1 MLKTCKLCGEQFEY
15 NGNRKICFKQHY
27 YTCKVCGKQ
36 YPINSTQF
44 NVCCSKECSRK
55 LRKQNAEATSLL
67 RYGVKNAGYTK
78 ESQEKIKKT
87 NLERFGTEYAFQ
99 SDTLKE
105 KIRRSNLEKYGVD
118 NPMKSK
124 EIQEKAKATNIE
136 RYGAECVLGTGSKI
150 REQIN
155 RESRE
160 KFGNAGGFGNTPE
173 ATSKRMKTNE
183 ERYGVPWVTQSPEV
197 AEKRAETCRSRYG
210 TSSPFESEI
219 IQEKIRK
226 VNLEKYGYEYPM
238 RSEEVKK
245 HMSESIKKKYGVD
258 WACMLPQCM
267 EAVGTR
273 VSSFNRAFGKF
284 LEDDGFTVEYEFPIG
299 NKQYDIKVGRILIEI
314 DPTYTHTTYEG
325 VHSRFGA
332 ISKNYHVYKT
342 DVAMAHGYRCIHVFD
357 WDDWNTVLDY
367 IKSEPSITVEDS
379 TKKYVCDNAKEDY
392 HRYVELGFRIEGQ
405 IGPREIWSKG
415 SEAKFEVENKDELLK
430 DGWLP
435 IYDCGLTLLVR

>member
-197 AEKRAETCRSRYG
+197 AEKRAETCRKKFG
-210 TSSPFESEI
+210 FDSPFSSKQM
-219 IQEKIRK
+219 QEKIK
-226 VNLEKYGYEYPM
+226 QSNIDKYGVPYPM
-238 RSEEVKK
+238 QSEEVKERYRQLF
-245 HMSESIKKKYGVD
+245 HKKYGVD
-258 WACMLPQCM
+258 WGFMLPQYI
-267 EAVGTR
+267 EAVG
-273 VSSFNRAFGKF
+273 NRISKINKLFGAF
-284 LEDDGFTVEYEFPIG
+284 LESHGFQVEYEFPIR
-299 NKQYDIKVGRILIEI
+299 NKQYDIKVDRILIEI
-314 DPTYTHTTYEG
+314 DPTYTHTTYE
-325 VHSRFGA
+325 HIDSRYGP
-332 ISKNYHVYKT
+332 IDKDYHLQKT
-342 DVAMAHGYRCIHVFD
+342 LVAQENGYRCIHVFNWDD
-357 WDDWNTVLDY
+357 WDDILNY
-367 IKSEPSITVEDS
+367 IKYEPSITIDDS
-379 TKKYVCDNAKEDY
+379 IKEYICDNAKEDY
-392 HRYVELGFRIEGQ
+392 RDFLKLGFKIKSVQE
-405 IGPREIWSKG
+405 PRRIWSKDKEILSG
-415 SEAKFEVENKDELLK
+415 DVDEEELLAH
-430 DGWLP
+430 GWLP
-435 IYDCGLTLLVR
+435 IYDCGTTLLER